1 MKIKYWGLAL
11 LMWVSFAVPA
21 FAREP
26 ELMENIKIGG
36 GYAATGQIEQLGYT
50 WELYD
55 ASNGLPASEANFIA
69 CDVDGF
75 IWMGC
80 YSGIIKYDGNEF
92 RRLTNISGMTSG
104 RAIFIGSNG
113 NIWIGTNDSGV
124 VVLTKDGDAIHFTL
138 KDGLPSSSI
147 RTFAEDN
154 QGNIFV
160 GTATGM
166 AYVDSEMTMH
176 TLDDSRINTQRILRI
191 TPDKN
196 GIIYGYT
203 KVGDVFSIKD
213 CSIDKYYDAGTF
225 GDDRITHIFA
235 APLEE
240 GMVSYGTESGKSYYG
255 PFGAQFDEMF
265 TLSVEPLPT
274 VKWIEFACGRVWIAS
289 DKQLGYIGDDSVFH
303 ILEGLPINSNI
314 EMVTSD
320 YQGNL
325 WVASSRQGVMKIVA
339 SNFTNV
345 TGLAGVQDVVVGAT
359 CMVGNKLYIGT
370 EYGLKVIQ
378 KGKLVEDELC
388 EHIGTANIRCIY
400 FDSYRNLWVGTFSQN
415 LGLVC
420 KTYDGEIVDFT
431 KESGLPSSE
440 IRCITEMSDYRLVVG
455 TNNGIAIF
463 KNGQLADTIDTDNG
477 FKTGV
482 VLDVAGGFNDE
493 ILVGTD
499 GDGLYIISKDNTI
512 EKMGIKDGLASEIVQ
527 RVKRDDKRGLYWII
541 TSNALEYMND
551 GKITGVTTFPYNNN
565 YDIFSDTN
573 DGLWILA
580 SNGLYNMPAEDVLND
595 AVNDYRLYT
604 MANGLYSTPV
614 TQGKTYIDQRGN
626 IYICGMAGVTK
637 VNINGIFGSLG
648 SVKSGISYIKGDE
661 VELFPN
667 EDGVYTIGK
676 DVARIQ
682 IVPAILDY
690 SLSNPYVRV
699 FLEGS
704 KDSGISCYKSDLT
717 NLEFTNLRYGTYRLH
732 VLIMDDRDRDNVL
745 SESIITIVKQPTF
758 IERTSVRVI
767 IALLSMIIVGFL
779 VSRVMTW
786 TIIKRQYDE
795 IAAAKDEAVRANSAK
810 SRFLANMSHE
820 IRTPINTIIGM
831 DELILRENAQDV
843 PKTYLMTVVNNAL
856 DIYHAAESLLDLIN
870 EILDMS
876 KIESGKMHLV
886 EQEYDPVEVLRNIIS
901 MIRVKSQEK
910 GLNFDFDIDPRL
922 PKRLYGD
929 GGKIK
934 QIILNLLTN
943 AVKYTMEGGFTLKLT
958 VMETDTE
965 NVYLRASVKDTGI
978 GVKEEDLE
986 KLFTAYERLDEEKNS
1001 GIQGTGLGLDISRR
1015 FSELLNGKLWCE
1027 SEYGKGS
1034 EFIFTFPQKIVDPN
1048 GIGEFTEREYDNGHG
1063 FYIPQFIAPEA
1074 KILVVDDTPMNLTVL
1089 AGLLRPTQIQI
1100 TTAESGAAAI
1110 EQLKKNKFQIVLL
1123 DHLMP
1128 EMDGVETLQK
1138 IREFDSETPVYAL
1151 TANNS
1156 VNAEEYY
1163 VSRGFNGY
1171 LSKPIDSTKMEQT
1184 IMKHLGDLIIKKPAE
1199 EMQMNEPT
1207 ELPDNMSWL
1216 YDVIGLDVEEGIKG
1230 SGGVSIFMISVRNFY
1245 DTIQEN
1251 ADLLEE
1257 CFRNK
1262 DITLFTT
1269 KVHALKTT
1277 ARIVGAIDLA
1287 KMAEDMENA
1296 GKSNDLEFITAGI
1309 DRLLFEYRL
1318 FKEKLA
1324 RVDEASQEEA
1334 AKDEAEKTPMSEE
1347 EINDAIEA
1355 LKELVEQMEYDGSE
1369 MIINQVLESGISD
1382 EEEQRFTELKK
1393 ALKKFDWDAMEQLL

>member
-1 MKIKYWGLAL
+1 MSFKRFGLVFALWL
-11 LMWVSFAVPA
+11 LMASTVMAK
-21 FAREP
+21 E
-26 ELMENIKIGG
+26 EKLNIGG
-36 GYAATGQIEQLGYT
+36 GYAATGQLDQIGYT
-50 WELYD
+50 WQLYD

-69 CDVDGF
+69 CDNDGF
-75 IWMGC
+75 MWFGC
-80 YSGIIKYDGNEF
+80 YSGVIKYDGNDF
-92 RRLTNISGMTSG
+92 RRLTDISAMTSG
-104 RAIFIGSNG
+104 RAIFIDSNS

-124 VVLTKDGDAIHFTL
+124 VVLTKDGKDGDAIHFTL

-235 APLEE
+235 DPLEE

-255 PFGAQFDEMF
+255 PFGARFDEMF
-265 TLSVEPLPT
+265 TLSVEPLST

-289 DKQLGYIGDDSVFH
+289 DKELGYIGDDSVFH

-339 SNFTNV
+339 TNFINV
-345 TGLAGVQDVVVGAT
+345 TGLAGVQDVVVDAT
-359 CMVGNKLYIGT
+359 CMVGNKLYVGT

-378 KGKLVEDELC
+378 NGKLVEDELC

-400 FDSYRNLWVGTFSQN
+400 FDSYRNLWVGTFSKN

-420 KTYDGEIVDFT
+420 KTNDGEIVDFT

-440 IRCITEMSDYRLVVG
+440 IRCITEMSDHRLVVG

-463 KNGQLADTIDTDNG
+463 KNGQLADTIDTDTG

-482 VLDVAGGFNDE
+482 VLDVVGGFNDE

-512 EKMGIKDGLASEIVQ
+512 EKMGIMDGLASEIVQ
-527 RVKRDDKRGLYWII
+527 RVKRDEQRGLYWII
-541 TSNALEYMND
+541 TSNAIEYMKD

-565 YDIFSDTN
+565 YDIFSDLN
-573 DGLWILA
+573 DGLWVLA

-595 AVNDYRLYT
+595 AVDDYRLYT

-614 TQGKTYIDQRGN
+614 TQGKNYIDQTGN
-626 IYICGMAGVTK
+626 LYICGMAGVTE
-637 VNINGIFGSLG
+637 VNINGTFGSLG
-648 SVKSGISYIKGDE
+648 SVKSGISYVKGDD
-661 VELFPN
+661 VELFPDN
-667 EDGVYTIGK
+667 EGVYTIGK
-676 DVARIQ
+676 DVVRIQ
-682 IVPAILDY
+682 IDPAILDY

-704 KDSGISCYKSDLT
+704 KDAGISCYKSDLSM
-717 NLEFTNLRYGTYRLH
+717 LEFTNLGYGNYKLH
-732 VLIMDDRDRDNVL
+732 VLIMNDKDRNTVF
-745 SESIITIVKQPTF
+745 SESIVNIVKQPRF
-758 IERTSVRVI
+758 IERRSVKI
-767 IALLSMIIVGFL
+767 FLLLLGMAIVGLL
-779 VSRVMTW
+779 VWRVMTW
-786 TIIKRQYDE
+786 TVIRKQYYE
-795 IAAAKDEAVRANSAK
+795 IEAAKDEAVRANSAK

-831 DELILRENAQDV
+831 DELILRENPQGV
-843 PKTYLMTVVNNAL
+843 PQSYLMTVVNNAL
-856 DIYHAAESLLDLIN
+856 DIHHASESLLGLIN

-886 EQEYDPVEVLRNIIS
+886 EMEYDPVEVLRSIVS
-901 MIRVKSQEK
+901 MIRIKSQEK
-910 GLNFDFDIDPRL
+910 ELDFQVDIDPRL

-943 AVKYTMEGGFTLKLT
+943 AVKYTPEGGFTLK
-958 VMETDTE
+958 VSVEETDAE
-965 NVYLRASVKDTGI
+965 NAKLRVSVKDTGI
-978 GVKEEDLE
+978 GVKEEDLD
-986 KLFTAYERLDEEKNS
+986 KLFTAYERLDEEKNNA
-1001 GIQGTGLGLDISRR
+1001 IQGTGLGLDISRR
-1015 FSELLNGKLWCE
+1015 FSELMGGNLWCE
-1027 SEYGKGS
+1027 SEYGHGS
-1034 EFIFTFPQKIVDPN
+1034 EFIFTFSQKIIDPE
-1048 GIGEFTEREYDNGHG
+1048 GIGEFTEREYDFGNG
-1063 FYIPQFIAPEA
+1063 FYVPQFIAPDA
-1074 KILVVDDTPMNLTVL
+1074 HILVVDDTPMNLNVFV
-1089 AGLLRPTQIQI
+1089 GLLKPTQIQI
-1100 TTAESGAAAI
+1100 TTAESGAEAI
-1110 EQLKKNKFQIVLL
+1110 EHLKKEKYQLVLL

-1128 EMDGVETLQK
+1128 EMDGVETLEK
-1138 IREFDSETPVYAL
+1138 IREFDTETPVYAL

-1156 VNAEEYY
+1156 PNADEYY
-1163 VSRGFNGY
+1163 ISRGFNGY
-1171 LSKPIDSTKMEQT
+1171 LSKPIDSTLMEKT
-1184 IMKHLGDLIIKKPAE
+1184 IMKHLGDLIVEKPALE
-1199 EMQMNEPT
+1199 VSMNQPT
-1207 ELPDNMSWL
+1207 EIPEDMKWL
-1216 YDVIGLDVEEGIKG
+1216 YDVIGLSVDTGIKNC
-1230 SGGVSIFMISVRNFY
+1230 GGVDIFITSVKNFY
-1245 DTIQEN
+1245 DTIEEN
-1251 ADLLEE
+1251 ANQMQEA
-1257 CFRNK
+1257 FVNG
-1262 DITLFTT
+1262 DISLFTV

-1277 ARIVGAIDLA
+1277 ARIVGIAELS
-1287 KMAEDMENA
+1287 KMAEKLEEA
-1296 GKSNDLEFITAGI
+1296 GKKVQVDVISDGI

-1318 FKEKLA
+1318 YLEKLEKIEKSEGSSEEST
-1324 RVDEASQEEA
+1324 EADVPE
-1334 AKDEAEKTPMSEE
+1334 MSGE

-1355 LKELVEQMEYDGSE
+1355 LKELVQQMEYDGSE
-1369 MIINQVLESGISD
+1369 MIINQVLESKLPEA
-1382 EEEQRFTELKK
+1382 EENRFKQLHA
-1393 ALKKFDWDAMEQLL
+1393 ALKKFDWDTMEQLL